1 MIQVCTD
8 VIETI
13 TCFYIFLIQV
23 PVYDGS
29 KHNVCGL
36 LLVKRLIVISPED
49 KRKIGSLLCRV
60 PSVVGTDTTLLDA
73 LNVFQE
79 GKSHIAIVC
88 NKPEIVCLRCLRCL
102 KCLRCLRCLRCFEI
116 PYLFFSFLSILHSIN
131 IYICPGCHTFFH
143 GLFFYFFCLISFSSC
158 FYKPRYEN
166 VYMMVHPFQSAHTW
180 WV

>member
-131 IYICPGCHTFFH
+131 IYMSWMSHFFPWTLF
-143 GLFFYFFCLISFSSC
+143 LFFFVLFLFLLV
-158 FYKPRYEN
+158 FTNQGTK
-166 VYMMVHPFQSAHTW
+166 MFT
-180 WV
+180 

>member
-1 MIQVCTD
+1 
-8 VIETI
+8 
-13 TCFYIFLIQV
+13 
-23 PVYDGS
+23 VYDGS

-88 NKPEIVCLRCLRCL
+88 NKPEIVCL
-102 KCLRCLRCLRCFEI
+102 KF
-116 PYLFFSFLSILHSIN
+116 
-131 IYICPGCHTFFH
+131 
-143 GLFFYFFCLISFSSC
+143 
-158 FYKPRYEN
+158 
-166 VYMMVHPFQSAHTW
+166 
-180 WV
+180 